1 MSTFVTNMSTISIEP
16 KRGLFPYAIH
26 LRHSDRVFGIAQQLL
41 RCGFSVHGRKFNPA
55 NIKAVKVTT
64 PDGQT
69 VAITPK
75 ATKRAKA
82 G

>member
-1 MSTFVTNMSTISIEP
+1 MSTIVTNMSTISILP

-26 LRHSDRVFGIAQQLL
+26 MRHSDRVFGIARRLMV
-41 RCGFSVHGRKFNPA
+41 CGFSVHGKKFNPA
-55 NIKAVKVTT
+55 NIKAVTVTT

-69 VAITPK
+69 TAITAK
-75 ATKRAKA
+75 VAKA

>member
-1 MSTFVTNMSTISIEP
+1 MSTIVTNMSTISIEP

-41 RCGFSVHGRKFNPA
+41 RCGFTVEGKKFNPA
-55 NIKAVKVTT
+55 NIKAVTVTT

-69 VAITPK
+69 TAITAK
-75 ATKRAKA
+75 VAKRAKA